1 MTKKS
6 KKHKRGER
14 GSVEEQSTPKRP
26 NMADNEEE
34 GNVYSSTFT
43 SLNGVE
49 QPSPSQLK
57 EILIDIQINVNNI
70 LRDNIQLRQE
80 LTDLKSLLL
89 ENQRELNELK
99 PMVTSL
105 QQELDEARN
114 TLNEQEEEI
123 SELYDLQDSLEQYTR
138 KNSLEFLGLP
148 ERAYASTE
156 EAVLKIAEALDV
168 NISSEDV
175 EISHHLKGEP
185 GKRPVIA
192 KFNSHKKKSE
202 IYKARSKLK
211 HVALSDIFPEVSDEL
226 NNMVKGIFINEN
238 LTSYRKDLM
247 KEAIKKRKSG
257 QISSAWTLDGKIFI
271 KTTPTSRPIRIYEKH
286 DLEDI

>member
-1 MTKKS
+1 
-6 KKHKRGER
+6 
-14 GSVEEQSTPKRP
+14 
-26 NMADNEEE
+26 MADNEEE
-34 GNVYSSTFT
+34 GNVYSSNFT

-57 EILIDIQINVNNI
+57 EVLIDIQINVNNI

-99 PMVTSL
+99 PMVMSL

-148 ERAYASTE
+148 ERA
-156 EAVLKIAEALDV
+156 
-168 NISSEDV
+168 
-175 EISHHLKGEP
+175 P

-211 HVALSDIFPEVSDEL
+211 HVALADIFPEVSD
-226 NNMVKGIFINEN
+226 
-238 LTSYRKDLM
+238 
-247 KEAIKKRKSG
+247 
-257 QISSAWTLDGKIFI
+257 
-271 KTTPTSRPIRIYEKH
+271 
-286 DLEDI
+286 